1 MLNYIKSEL
10 YRVSHGKEVY
20 LFTGILA
27 VLSVLM
33 NGVLYLFHTFTPD
46 FPYGAIRFSLNTLTS
61 SMEFLFF
68 AGMLLAGFLISDEH
82 KNGTLKNT
90 VSFGITRVQIF
101 TGKCIVCSIASFLSM
116 LVIMTFYYGSAYLIL
131 TGPDEVTLLD
141 RLRGIAANL
150 PMAFA
155 SVILIVALMSMI
167 KREMIAV
174 MVWMFIIVFLPI
186 ITFFLGLKID
196 WLNSVAEWM
205 PRNYLNMEVIANMSD
220 YQALWDTPEGM
231 AKCLISGIIGMIVFF
246 MIGWI
251 GFRKKELV

>member
-116 LVIMTFYYGSAYLIL
+116 LVIMIFYY
-131 TGPDEVTLLD
+131 EVPT
-141 RLRGIAANL
+141 
-150 PMAFA
+150 
-155 SVILIVALMSMI
+155 
-167 KREMIAV
+167 
-174 MVWMFIIVFLPI
+174 
-186 ITFFLGLKID
+186 
-196 WLNSVAEWM
+196 
-205 PRNYLNMEVIANMSD
+205 
-220 YQALWDTPEGM
+220 
-231 AKCLISGIIGMIVFF
+231 
-246 MIGWI
+246 
-251 GFRKKELV
+251 